1 MRTPGVMGVMLPAVR
16 DGASLNQALDLGFRQ
31 VLLERG
37 SLLSIVGPLAGA
49 ARRGVAIFVNLDAVE
64 GLAPDSA
71 ALAFLAT
78 DLGFSGVLSVKPHLL
93 QDASRFRLRTIQ
105 RIHALDSTGLAGLS
119 SSLCDRHCPSGRDP
133 TGDADHPFDHQHTR
147 LGHRVHQLRRTGR
160 RGPPRRRR
168 RRFQRPSRGLARIQ
182 PHAGFLTACRPD
194 GRLTPSESCGMNN
207 PASDWR
213 DTEGKSPDLCAPT
226 GARRLGL
233 FSCIRPPKE
242 VQKGRPHPAGVIAR
256 DLIKARRRK

>member
-16 DGASLNQALDLGFRQ
+16 DGASLNQALDLGYRQ

-93 QDASRFRLRTIQ
+93 QDASRFRLRTVQ
-105 RIHALDSTGLAGLS
+105 RIHALDSTGLETGLHSLVSPAPYAIAIAPAVAIPQVMASIRSITDTPVWGTGFISTAEQAGEALRAGAAVVS
-119 SSLCDRHCPSGRDP
+119 S
-133 TGDADHPFDHQHTR
+133 AR
-147 LGHRVHQLRRTGR
+147 LEV
-160 RGPPRRRR
+160 
-168 RRFQRPSRGLARIQ
+168 
-182 PHAGFLTACRPD
+182 
-194 GRLTPSESCGMNN
+194 
-207 PASDWR
+207 WR
-213 DTEGKSPDLCAPT
+213 D
-226 GARRLGL
+226 
-233 FSCIRPPKE
+233 FSRTP
-242 VQKGRPHPAGVIAR
+242 VS
-256 DLIKARRRK
+256 